1 MSERFRGNG
10 QTDFMIDF
18 QRIGRMIR
26 KARIN
31 LNMTQEQLSEEI
43 DVTPAFVGHIER
55 AERAASLTTIVK
67 LAIRLN
73 LSLDELF
80 GLEALPES
88 DEIVRNFACLVAGRP
103 ERTRQAAL
111 DVVRAMLQYMP

>member
-31 LNMTQEQLSEEI
+31 LNMTQEQLSEYTRK
-43 DVTPAFVGHIER
+43 VA
-55 AERAASLTTIVK
+55 
-67 LAIRLN
+67 
-73 LSLDELF
+73 
-80 GLEALPES
+80 EAL
-88 DEIVRNFACLVAGRP
+88 GRF
-103 ERTRQAAL
+103 
-111 DVVRAMLQYMP
+111 MS